1 MSLVCNIQPQM
12 WFQNV
17 SAFAL
22 LGPAQ
27 FMSTK
32 FLLDIRKQGKTLIL
46 LTEILEMDDFI
57 IMPQGYRAGNHGN
70 PLLPLLQ
77 TQDCTSLEQTLCSS
91 GTQSL
96 RVN

>member
-46 LTEILEMDDFI
+46 LTEIL
-57 IMPQGYRAGNHGN
+57 
-70 PLLPLLQ
+70 
-77 TQDCTSLEQTLCSS
+77 
-91 GTQSL
+91 
-96 RVN
+96 

>member
-1 MSLVCNIQPQM
+1 MSLVCNIQSQM

-27 FMSTK
+27 FMSIK

-46 LTEILEMDDFI
+46 LTEIL
-57 IMPQGYRAGNHGN
+57 
-70 PLLPLLQ
+70 
-77 TQDCTSLEQTLCSS
+77 
-91 GTQSL
+91 
-96 RVN
+96 